1 MLTILIDWKFK
12 IIIIIIK
19 IKLTCGEDVIPPIR
33 LADVS
38 FEIVGR
44 FGHDDV
50 RRSDNSPDR
59 QKYGKDGHN
68 DAESLDQIE
77 IGDFDGFG

>member
-1 MLTILIDWKFK
+1 
-12 IIIIIIK
+12 
-19 IKLTCGEDVIPPIR
+19 
-33 LADVS
+33 
-38 FEIVGR
+38 
-44 FGHDDV
+44 V

-77 IGDFDGFG
+77 IGDFDGFGRADSKDDRNSVKKRLQGI